1 MRIDIVHEFLYCLVK
16 EFRNSSTFTR
26 SEILG
31 VWKIIQ
37 DLSRGL
43 DGRNH
48 SSGETKVLLLSVLI
62 RQLNQWLISP
72 STHMSLNRSERTKI
86 CAQGL
91 IDLFFPWPS
100 MTMDRLKSFHQDI
113 TVVYTMIESVN
124 RLLMD
129 LELAG
134 VSGTVLD
141 SSHRDGWLS
150 LNRQLDPSWE
160 EDQAHE
166 IR

>member
-1 MRIDIVHEFLYCLVK
+1 
-16 EFRNSSTFTR
+16 
-26 SEILG
+26 
-31 VWKIIQ
+31 
-37 DLSRGL
+37 
-43 DGRNH
+43 
-48 SSGETKVLLLSVLI
+48 
-62 RQLNQWLISP
+62 
-72 STHMSLNRSERTKI
+72 MSLNRSERTKI